1 MQFPLH
7 GNHLETTEVVSM
19 QFPSH
24 GNLVE
29 TTEVVSMKG
38 NHVETRWKL
47 LSGFHALETIWK
59 LSTCR
64 FRMVSTGFPFH
75 GNSFF
80 RAVMSVNFGL
90 FYLQLYNGILKK
102 NCSSKAFFFLS
113 YLFSPCILLGL

>member
-7 GNHLETTEVVSM
+7 GNYLETTEVVSM
-19 QFPSH
+19 QFPLH

-80 RAVMSVNFGL
+80 RAVHFLLEWIRKGGTESNSKVTIF
-90 FYLQLYNGILKK
+90 KK
-102 NCSSKAFFFLS
+102 YGNENWH
-113 YLFSPCILLGL
+113 SPT

>member
-1 MQFPLH
+1 M
-7 GNHLETTEVVSM
+7 ETTEVVSM
-19 QFPSH
+19 QFPLH

-29 TTEVVSMKG
+29 TTKVVSMNG

-80 RAVMSVNFGL
+80 RAVKVT
-90 FYLQLYNGILKK
+90 QLNHVMTM
-102 NCSSKAFFFLS
+102 
-113 YLFSPCILLGL
+113 

>member
-1 MQFPLH
+1 M
-7 GNHLETTEVVSM
+7 ETTEVVS
-19 QFPSH
+19 
-24 GNLVE
+24 
-29 TTEVVSMKG
+29 TKG

-80 RAVMSVNFGL
+80 RAVMAFLHLVKVVRDMFEDKCQTL
-90 FYLQLYNGILKK
+90 TR
-102 NCSSKAFFFLS
+102 CSEAK
-113 YLFSPCILLGL
+113 LL